1 MKRLTAV
8 LIVCCLL
15 SFSFSGALAE
25 TGGVASREDQV
36 SVTGH
41 TATIQGKEIAYTVT
55 AGTMAMSTELGN
67 YDLFYT
73 AYTLVGSENP
83 ADRPIT
89 FAYNGGPG
97 AASVYIN
104 LGLLGPDRLSLDEE
118 GRLVRVPTG
127 YQ

>member
-25 TGGVASREDQV
+25 TGGVASREDHV

-67 YDLFYT
+67 YDLSFTYYPSGHMFYQH
-73 AYTLVGSENP
+73 EP
-83 ADRPIT
+83 
-89 FAYNGGPG
+89 
-97 AASVYIN
+97 
-104 LGLLGPDRLSLDEE
+104 SLQQFRKDAESW
-118 GRLVRVPTG
+118 